1 MLRRR
6 LSQKAIL
13 AAFLSQSIVYDT
25 IPLLCAVVLDDF
37 TPFTDANI
45 LFFFNL
51 LFTFALLL
59 LVLNFLAVEALAH
72 IVIVVICFGVPGF
85 NCNKRYLT

>member
-1 MLRRR
+1 MHGCFGRFYTFYRC
-6 LSQKAIL
+6 K
-13 AAFLSQSIVYDT
+13 YT
-25 IPLLCAVVLDDF
+25 I
-37 TPFTDANI
+37 
-45 LFFFNL
+45 FFNL

-59 LVLNFLAVEALAH
+59 LVLNFLAVEVLAH

>member
-1 MLRRR
+1 M
-6 LSQKAIL
+6 QI
-13 AAFLSQSIVYDT
+13 YY
-25 IPLLCAVVLDDF
+25 
-37 TPFTDANI
+37 
-45 LFFFNL
+45 FFNL

-72 IVIVVICFGVPGF
+72 IVIVVICFGVPGS

>member
-1 MLRRR
+1 MIQFHLYAR
-6 LSQKAIL
+6 SFWTIL
-13 AAFLSQSIVYDT
+13 H
-25 IPLLCAVVLDDF
+25 LLQMQ
-37 TPFTDANI
+37 I
-45 LFFFNL
+45 YYFFNL

>member
-1 MLRRR
+1 MIQFHFYAR
-6 LSQKAIL
+6 SFWTIL
-13 AAFLSQSIVYDT
+13 H
-25 IPLLCAVVLDDF
+25 LLQMQ
-37 TPFTDANI
+37 I
-45 LFFFNL
+45 YYFFNL
-51 LFTFALLL
+51 LFTFAMLL

>member
-1 MLRRR
+1 MCGCFGRFYTFYRC
-6 LSQKAIL
+6 KYTI
-13 AAFLSQSIVYDT
+13 FL
-25 IPLLCAVVLDDF
+25 
-37 TPFTDANI
+37 
-45 LFFFNL
+45 NL

-59 LVLNFLAVEALAH
+59 LVLNFLAFEALAH